1 MFRNAFLLCLTASL
15 IFFPFI
21 SHADDEAGFPA
32 WRDGFVERAE
42 KAGVSEKT
50 IQKHLLP
57 TKFSAT
63 VIKLDRKQPEN
74 KLAYREYLNKAI
86 SKTKIQRGRA
96 AYAQHRALINKIGAQ
111 YKVDPEVIV
120 ALWGMETEFGKNCGN
135 IDTLDALATL
145 AYEGRRHQF
154 FEDQLITLLKLIQKG
169 DIHAKDLKGSWAGA
183 MGQTQF
189 MPSSFEKYAVDY
201 NKDGY
206 KDIWHTPSDVFASI
220 ANYLATNKWEYQ
232 QYSITPASIP
242 VRFDPRLADLKVQK
256 SVGQWE
262 SLGVEP
268 KAKDLSKETTATLL
282 ALDKEKQE
290 DYVLVFHNFHI
301 LLDWNYSR
309 LFAGATLH
317 LASALK

>member
-1 MFRNAFLLCLTASL
+1 MLRNAFLLCICAGLAFTPLPSK
-15 IFFPFI
+15 
-21 SHADDEAGFPA
+21 ADDEAGFQV
-32 WRDGFVERAE
+32 WRKEFAA
-42 KAGVSEKT
+42 KAHTAGLTQST
-50 IQKHLLP
+50 IKNHLL
-57 TKFSAT
+57 TTQFSET

-74 KLAYREYLNKAI
+74 KLGWREYLNNAI
-86 SKTKIQRGRA
+86 TQTKIQRGRK
-96 AYAQHRALINKIGAQ
+96 AYGEHRSLINKIGAH

-145 AYEGRRHQF
+145 AYEGRRHEF
-154 FEDQLITLLKLIQKG
+154 FEGELLTLLKLIQKG
-169 DIHAKDLKGSWAGA
+169 EIHAKDLKGSWAGA

-220 ANYLATNKWEYQ
+220 ANYLAQNQW
-232 QYSITPASIP
+232 QYKSVSITPAEIP
-242 VRFDPRLADLKVQK
+242 VRFDPRQADLAVTK
-256 SVGQWE
+256 SISEWA
-262 SLGVEP
+262 SLGVTP
-268 KAKDLSKETTATLL
+268 KTRELAPTTPATLL

-290 DYVLVFHNFHI
+290 DYVLVFHNFRV